1 MAAPHWSVVDVQID
15 TIIELCITFY
25 AEGKALAWMNDAL
38 HKFVPE
44 TVFTGESKQLLLDT
58 LTVKEEDFAPRDVGY
73 ELKLLAKRA
82 KNSVSRKQS

>member
-1 MAAPHWSVVDVQID
+1 
-15 TIIELCITFY
+15 
-25 AEGKALAWMNDAL
+25 MNDAL

-82 KNSVSRKQS
+82 KNSVSRKQSWLIFFQYTLNLNLFQIANYFWN